1 MPHRSPLRRSS
12 SERPRAARSQPRTVP
27 AGDKAPCDHTRRAC
41 RVAHRRHVARH
52 VARPACCGQPV
63 AKSCRCGQSIP
74 RKRPAWSPDRG
85 EDRGVAGARTRLRPP
100 LVAPLLALR
109 RRRLTPETR
118 SASPARGGPLFNRR
132 KWSTFQ
138 PALTAAVSSG
148 AGRCCALTGG
158 RRASPSYPSRQSPAG
173 VGCDHRNDHEHE
185 RPGARLRVRPFP
197 AHQRS
202 RLVVRPLL
210 TSPRRAAP
218 HDLTVPHH
226 PTNAPRATGHLGHP
240 WRPPRIRP
248 TAFPAHPPRLR
259 DGPLMDIGLRHA
271 SRLARTAAPHT
282 RSPAPSGVDH
292 VFLGSRFRLGLPSHP
307 SSRSRSCLGLW
318 LVPST
323 STGDSHPR
331 VVGHVGRTRVE
342 ARLALAP
349 PPHHPAMRVRHRAV
363 R

>member
-138 PALTAAVSSG
+138 PALTHHHLDNTTRG
-148 AGRCCALTGG
+148 AIAYTAGAL
-158 RRASPSYPSRQSPAG
+158 
-173 VGCDHRNDHEHE
+173 
-185 RPGARLRVRPFP
+185 
-197 AHQRS
+197 AHQQRGDHTEAARQLENVRRLRS
-202 RLVVRPLL
+202 RLGGACGPTPISRCAALRSASISAILPAR
-210 TSPRRAAP
+210 SNSRRS
-218 HDLTVPHH
+218 
-226 PTNAPRATGHLGHP
+226 RATRYKAVPMPERFQPGRRVSKGGSGEDRTTGSH
-240 WRPPRIRP
+240 RPSSGSSLSCRRI
-248 TAFPAHPPRLR
+248 
-259 DGPLMDIGLRHA
+259 
-271 SRLARTAAPHT
+271 
-282 RSPAPSGVDH
+282 
-292 VFLGSRFRLGLPSHP
+292 
-307 SSRSRSCLGLW
+307 SRSRRSPIGSISHALPSRRTSRRSTDKLG
-318 LVPST
+318 VPGRSEAVEIIEQFGLG
-323 STGDSHPR
+323 STGAKVTIPDPN
-331 VVGHVGRTRVE
+331 
-342 ARLALAP
+342 LD
-349 PPHHPAMRVRHRAV
+349 
-363 R
+363 